1 LLKTEI
7 QIGKVGSIR
16 FDLLDFSQAPRGEA
30 RKGTAMGIRAVDISK
45 LLASA
50 AVAIL
55 AIGAEPLC
63 AQAYPNR
70 VIKLIVPF
78 SAGGQPDTIARLF
91 AQHLSA
97 NVGATVIDNRP
108 GANATLGSKAVAAA
122 EPDGYT
128 LLFGS
133 STSLALAPAL
143 NPAAGYDPIKSF
155 TPVAM
160 ISSAPFILAI
170 GPSVPA
176 KSISEFVAYAKANP
190 AKLNFAAPMGGPPHL
205 AGEWFK
211 RVTGLNIVP
220 ISYRS
225 MNQAVTD
232 LISGQM
238 DIIFDAPAILM
249 QLVREGKLSALVVM
263 DKKRAVSLPDV
274 PTMVE
279 AGLPDL
285 QLTVWNGLVA
295 PAGTPEPI
303 IRQLNAAINDALLS
317 PDIAAALANFGS
329 EPLRGTPREFANF
342 IASEAG
348 KWAETVRVSGIRLE

>member
-1 LLKTEI
+1 MDTGIVRRWGLVA
-7 QIGKVGSIR
+7 GAAFAAVSI
-16 FDLLDFSQAPRGEA
+16 S
-30 RKGTAMGIRAVDISK
+30 I
-45 LLASA
+45 ASA
-50 AVAIL
+50 Q
-55 AIGAEPLC
+55 
-63 AQAYPNR
+63 AQPYPNR
-70 VIKLIVPF
+70 VIKLVVPF

-91 AQHLSA
+91 AQRMSA
-97 NVGATVIDNRP
+97 SIGPTIIDNRP
-108 GANATLGSKAVAAA
+108 GANTTLGAKAVASA

-143 NPAAGYDPIKSF
+143 NANAGYDPVKSF
-155 TPVAM
+155 TPIAM
-160 ISSAPFILAI
+160 VSSAPFILTT

-176 KSISEFVAYAKANP
+176 KSIAEFVAYVKANP
-190 AKLNFAAPMGGPPHL
+190 GKLNFAAPAGGPPHL

-211 RVTGLNIVP
+211 RVTGLSIMP

-238 DIIFDAPAILM
+238 DIVFDAPTILI
-249 QLVREGKLSALVVM
+249 QLVRERKISALVVM
-263 DKKRAVSLPDV
+263 EKQRASVLPDV
-274 PTMVE
+274 PTMAE
-279 AGLPDL
+279 AGLGDV
-285 QLTVWNGLVA
+285 QLTVWNGIVA

-303 IRQLNAAINDALLS
+303 VRQLNATINEALQS

-329 EPLRGTPREFANF
+329 DPLRGTPKEFSEF

-348 KWAETVRVSGIRLE
+348 KWAETVRASGVKLE